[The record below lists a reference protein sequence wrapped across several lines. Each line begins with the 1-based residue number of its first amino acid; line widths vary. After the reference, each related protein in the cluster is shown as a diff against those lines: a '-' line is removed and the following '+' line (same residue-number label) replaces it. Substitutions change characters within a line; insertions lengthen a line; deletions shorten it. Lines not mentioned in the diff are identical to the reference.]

1 MTGDVVNLRTARKR
15 KERKDRETKA
25 EQNRISF
32 GRTKAERQRTDAE
45 NERTGSSLVAAKSS
59 SASSGSSC
67 ISEVPRATREVVGTL
82 YAGSAYATP
91 FAEMASSVS

>member
-45 NERTGSSLVAAKSS
+45 NERVTRLHDAGRREPDDSP
-59 SASSGSSC
+59 SGD
-67 ISEVPRATREVVGTL
+67 
-82 YAGSAYATP
+82 
-91 FAEMASSVS
+91 